1 MIRTFQGINPTSQ
14 TPVLSRRRPSSS
26 GMWSWVRTASA
37 WFHAVI
43 RGDVNY
49 IRIGHR
55 TNVQDLCMLHV
66 THDTHPLI
74 IGDDVTI
81 GHNVV
86 LHGCTIQNRVLVG
99 MGSIIMD
106 GAVIGEDSVVGAGAL
121 ITEDTIVPP
130 KSLISRITGQGQ
142 TPRDGAGTRLDSR
155 IGAELCPVFPPVS
168 LRTRQDSPWILGI
181 TSPAPCSIG
190 RPRGAS
196 HPIRTRQIGSPTVG
210 DANVRRSMR

>member
-1 MIRTFQGINPTSQ
+1 MIRTFQGITPTVPQSCFIEE
-14 TPVLSRRRPSSS
+14 
-26 GMWSWVRTASA
+26 TAVVIGDVVMGGECSA

-99 MGSIIMD
+99 MGAIISID
-106 GAVIGEDSVVGAGAL
+106 HRRHRRSAQESHPGLAGQSKTFCDRA
-121 ITEDTIVPP
+121 
-130 KSLISRITGQGQ
+130 R
-142 TPRDGAGTRLDSR
+142 ARLDPR
-155 IGAELCPVFPPVS
+155 IRAKLHPLFPPVPLWS
-168 LRTRQDSPWILGI
+168 R
-181 TSPAPCSIG
+181 
-190 RPRGAS
+190 
-196 HPIRTRQIGSPTVG
+196 
-210 DANVRRSMR
+210 